1 MGGIDRVRQVPDGVA
16 VTRTCKFC
24 GLDYSSNAKL
34 RRIAEIVRDAG
45 RNQVQEIMEVLLQPQ
60 AASVPARGDD
70 PEATS
75 ENSIGHKK
83 RAR

>member
-1 MGGIDRVRQVPDGVA
+1 
-16 VTRTCKFC
+16 
-24 GLDYSSNAKL
+24 
-34 RRIAEIVRDAG
+34 
-45 RNQVQEIMEVLLQPQ
+45 MEVLLQPQ
-60 AASVPARGDD
+60 AASVPARDDD